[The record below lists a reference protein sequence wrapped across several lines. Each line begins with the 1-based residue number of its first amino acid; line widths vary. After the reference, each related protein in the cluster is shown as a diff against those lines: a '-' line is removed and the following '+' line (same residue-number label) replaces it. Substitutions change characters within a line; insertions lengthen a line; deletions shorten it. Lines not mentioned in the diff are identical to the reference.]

1 MVSSNTAVRSIVAHT
16 QRMTGRSFPIIRTF
30 SLRKKMNDR
39 ETLDGFLNA
48 SRYITRQAYCK
59 YGFDIET
66 YDYPPS
72 RTNMHALRER
82 YRELISTNK
91 FVQATTKDELWS
103 MLGPEYSWVCSSLP
117 KRIFKSHG

>member
-1 MVSSNTAVRSIVAHT
+1 
-16 QRMTGRSFPIIRTF
+16 
-30 SLRKKMNDR
+30 MNDR

-59 YGFDIET
+59 YGFDMNI
-66 YDYPPS
+66 YDDPPS

-91 FVQATTKDELWS
+91 FVQATTKDELQG
-103 MLGPEYSWVCSSLP
+103 MLGPEYCWVRSSLP
-117 KRIFKSHG
+117 TRI